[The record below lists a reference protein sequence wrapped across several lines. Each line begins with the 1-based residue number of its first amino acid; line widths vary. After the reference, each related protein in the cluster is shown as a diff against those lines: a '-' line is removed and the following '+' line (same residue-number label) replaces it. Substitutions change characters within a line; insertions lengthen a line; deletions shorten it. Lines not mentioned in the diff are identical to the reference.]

1 PETGNGFSALTVTI
15 SPSGPR
21 KRTSAML
28 PPFDRAAGGN
38 GPRPAPSRRVV
49 RLPLGGFLR
58 GSLVADHSLGPDHDA
73 AVHVQAANPVSAGV
87 ARAHPFALP
96 DLRDKAHTRAPERV
110 SRRVGNLGHVLR
122 HHEIEAVQA
131 AQDRLTQAG

>member
-1 PETGNGFSALTVTI
+1 MVIVPSSLSTISAGSSAVMSSGVIPPPPPAPETGNGFSALTVTI

-73 AVHVQAANPVSAGV
+73 AVHVQAANPVSDGV
-87 ARAHPFALP
+87 VRAHRF
-96 DLRDKAHTRAPERV
+96 
-110 SRRVGNLGHVLR
+110 
-122 HHEIEAVQA
+122 
-131 AQDRLTQAG
+131 